1 MVSQR
6 WISAGVGGGGG
17 GGGGGGLHEEKNP
30 PQDFF
35 IETKV
40 CLDSRLQLELVFW
53 VDSRA

>member
-6 WISAGVGGGGG
+6 WISAGVGGG

-35 IETKV
+35 IEAKV

-53 VDSRA
+53 ADSRA